1 MKPRL
6 LILGGSHFQL
16 PLIRAAKAR
25 GLHVIT
31 ADYRPDNP
39 GHRLADEYHDVS
51 TTDAEGM
58 LALARRIGIDAVATF
73 ASDPALPAV
82 AHTADALGLPGARPA
97 AVERLGDK
105 QAFRDLMRAAGLPT
119 PASRVVTAHEARDLA
134 GLAAELAAAGPRH
147 IVKPVDSCGSKGV
160 TVLDPGAGGLADA
173 VGLALSHSRRQR
185 CIVEQ
190 YIDGAQI
197 HGDGYLQD
205 GRLVHHYPGDH
216 VLYTRMGRRIPI
228 STRWP
233 CRHGEAVLADLAL
246 QVECLARAAG
256 YTDGPVNIEARVAA
270 AGTVHLIELAP
281 RNGGNHVPVIQQHLT
296 GFDFVHRVLDGAF
309 GIRTDGD
316 ADALRRDPG
325 AHYVLH
331 AEHAGRFLGLR
342 LSAAV
347 RPRLLDLCVF
357 RTCGD
362 PVAAYAG
369 SHTTIGVA
377 LLAFG
382 TLAERDL
389 YMDDIGHHV
398 QVDVDA
404 AAAALPST
412 PSADEA
418 PR

>member
-51 TTDAEGM
+51 TTDAEGV

-73 ASDPALPAV
+73 ASDPALAAV

-105 QAFRDLMRAAGLPT
+105 QAFRELMRGAGLQT
-119 PASRVVTAHEARDLA
+119 PASRVVTAHQARDLA
-134 GLAAELAAAGPRH
+134 GLAAELTATGLRH

-173 VGLALSHSRRQR
+173 VGQALMHSRRQR

-190 YIDGAQI
+190 YIDGPQI

-205 GRLVHHYPGDH
+205 GRLVHHYMGDH
-216 VLYTRMGRRIPI
+216 VLYTKMRRRIPI

-233 CRHGEAVLADLAL
+233 CQYGAAMQADLAAL
-246 QVECLARAAG
+246 VEHVCRAAG
-256 YTDGPVNIEARVAA
+256 YSDGPVNIEARVNAA
-270 AGTVHLIELAP
+270 DELYLIEVAP
-281 RNGGNHVPVIQQHLT
+281 RNGGNHVPLIQQHLT
-296 GFDFVHRVLDGAF
+296 GFDFVRHILDRALGLPPTIDTSRLQRRV
-309 GIRTDGD
+309 
-316 ADALRRDPG
+316 G

-331 AEHAGRFLGLR
+331 ADAAGPFQGLR
-342 LSAAV
+342 LSAGL
-347 RPRLLDLCVF
+347 RPHLLSLTVF
-357 RTCGD
+357 KERGD
-362 PVAAYAG
+362 PIAAYAG
-369 SHTTIGVA
+369 SHTTVGVA
-377 LLAFG
+377 LLTFG
-382 TLAERDL
+382 DVGERDTF
-389 YMDDIGHHV
+389 MNGIEHHV
-398 QVDVDA
+398 QVDV
-404 AAAALPST
+404 
-412 PSADEA
+412 EA
-418 PR
+418 ECTTRPRDTHP